1 MILPKDRRRVAGV
14 MSGTSLDGIDVVIA
28 DLHGHGRQL
37 RVITWYGASFAFSE
51 ELSARLVKAASEE
64 SIGVAELSQL
74 NVRLAHEY
82 AQAITRT
89 LATREDSIQSLDLV
103 GCHGQTIRH
112 LPDKAPCVGMEV
124 HSTLQIGDPATMAQL
139 LGLPVIGDFRLA
151 DMACGGQGAPLV
163 PYFDYVIFTH
173 DTEVRGCLNLGG
185 VANLTVLPSGAS
197 IDQVYGFDTGPANMI
212 IDALCSRLL
221 GIPFDEGGEIAK
233 SGAVNEALLSELLLD
248 EYFLTAP
255 PKSTGRDYLNHAFL
269 RRLLDRSDH
278 ISAEDLIATATALTA
293 RSVWRAYQAFVEP
306 QYAINRLIVSGGG
319 AHNQSLMDLLRD
331 CFACNGRAI
340 DIETSDSYGI
350 GVDSKEALCFAV
362 LAHETANGIP
372 TNIPSVTGA
381 DHPAVL
387 GKLCIP

>member
-28 DLHGHGRQL
+28 DLQGHGRRL
-37 RVITWYGASFAFSE
+37 RITDWYGSSCAFSE
-51 ELSARLVKAASEE
+51 ELSDLLAKAASEE

-82 AQAITRT
+82 SQAITQT
-89 LATREDSIQSLDLV
+89 LATREDSVQSLDLV

-112 LPDKAPCVGMEV
+112 LPDKVPYLGI
-124 HSTLQIGDPATMAQL
+124 HIRSTLQIGDPATLAQL

-173 DTEVRGCLNLGG
+173 ETEARGCLNLGG

-197 IDQVYGFDTGPANMI
+197 VDQVYGFDTGPANMI

-221 GIPFDEGGEIAK
+221 GLPFDEGGEIAK
-233 SGAVNEALLSELLLD
+233 SGRVKEALLSELLLD
-248 EYFLTAP
+248 KYFLSAP
-255 PKSTGRDYLNHAFL
+255 PKSTGRDYLNRRFL
-269 RRLLDRSDH
+269 RRLLDLSNH
-278 ISAEDLIATATALTA
+278 MSAADMIATATALTA
-293 RSVWRAYQAFVEP
+293 VSIWRAYKVFVEP
-306 QYAINRLIVSGGG
+306 KYAINRLIVSGGG
-319 AHNQSLMDLLRD
+319 AHNQTLMDLLKD
-331 CFACNGRAI
+331 CFARNACAVE
-340 DIETSDSYGI
+340 IETSDSYGI
-350 GVDSKEALCFAV
+350 DVDSKEALCFAV

-372 TNIPSVTGA
+372 TSIPSVTGA
-381 DHPAVL
+381 SRSAVL
-387 GKLCIP
+387 GKLCVP